1 MPYILVIQLSTVNY
15 YHIHACCIYRILHD
29 GFIAHVYSSLPP
41 LLCLFHLSRIFVG
54 DQLVFNYSCG
64 HFFPYNSANTFNEG
78 RRCYQNKQNHSI
90 SLPLNNW
97 CATSPVENTPS
108 VLNIDHLIF
117 AHKPPDFNPIDAKLA
132 RIHIAR
138 DFLSQNPL
146 EFFRMNISIWIYD
159 VGETGHW

>member
-1 MPYILVIQLSTVNY
+1 MT
-15 YHIHACCIYRILHD
+15 A
-29 GFIAHVYSSLPP
+29 SSLTYTPP
-41 LLCLFHLSRIFVG
+41 SLPYSVSSTSHRIFVG

-97 CATSPVENTPS
+97 CTASPVENTTS
-108 VLNIDHLIF
+108 VLNIAHMFF

-132 RIHIAR
+132 SIHIAK
-138 DFLSQNPL
+138 DFWVRIRWN
-146 EFFRMNISIWIYD
+146 FFKWTSSSEYMTLKRQLIGKLHRKRI
-159 VGETGHW
+159 EE

>member
-1 MPYILVIQLSTVNY
+1 MVIISARAAYVESYTT
-15 YHIHACCIYRILHD
+15 
-29 GFIAHVYSSLPP
+29 SSLLTYTPP
-41 LLCLFHLSRIFVG
+41 SLTSSLSSTSHRIFVG

-78 RRCYQNKQNHSI
+78 RRCYQNKQNHSV

-117 AHKPPDFNPIDAKLA
+117 AHKPPDFNSIDAKLA
-132 RIHIAR
+132 RIHITR

-146 EFFRMNISIWIYD
+146 EFFRMNISIWIDD
-159 VGETGHW
+159 VGETGHWWIT